1 MSPPDLLVGE
11 LGDEARLSHSTVTTQ
26 QNLEEVIVVAIHLRY
41 YLTIGDNILKYI
53 NRGIF

>member
-1 MSPPDLLVGE
+1 MSPSDLLVGE

-41 YLTIGDNILKYI
+41 YLTIGDNTLKYI
-53 NRGIF
+53 NSEIF